1 MPKPLT
7 QNRRIILVNWLIGI
21 CQSNKIKHE
30 TLHLGI
36 FIMNKYLRKI
46 KYQIPKSNI
55 QAIGIMAVNI
65 AAKISEIKCIEL
77 AKICTLCD
85 NIYTVQELKNIE
97 REIVEKLDYELS
109 YDSVW
114 ALIKVFCQHEKME
127 KNKYFITYYL
137 SNIILLSPFYGLINN
152 QQLVN
157 SIIEFAH
164 LLYNDG
170 SINISN
176 NIYMIY
182 IYKCYKL
189 EIMSKLTIEIKQL
202 FSELGIYEFI
212 IEKFNDLNCSRK
224 SFKYLLSI
232 PSEITLCD
240 LNIFSPNDIH
250 NRKLIKQLGEGTYGK
265 VELTNI
271 NNKNV
276 ALKIISDF
284 EYEKIGIGPMLLCE
298 INNLR
303 KLNHANINQL
313 QGLYYDYHGKKLYL
327 ALELMDKT
335 LLHHVIIDGVS
346 EESKISYILQL
357 LSGLEYLHSQNIMH
371 RDLSPSNILLSGNR
385 LVISDFGMSRY
396 FPDEKL
402 IADFNKSIYSPL
414 YRPIEVYLKKIPYNQ
429 KSDVWACGCIIG
441 FILIGQHIFQGRT
454 ETDIL
459 LNMSQALTNSLVHIG
474 FTEIKKRYPQYYDI
488 ILKMLAIK
496 PDDRITIS
504 EALILFND
512 IFIIQ
517 QKTNNL
523 CDQKIEI
530 MNI

>member
-46 KYQIPKSNI
+46 KYQISKSNI
-55 QAIGIMAVNI
+55 QAIGIISVNI
-65 AAKISEIKCIEL
+65 ATKISEIKCIEL
-77 AKICTLCD
+77 DKICILCD
-85 NIYTVQELKNIE
+85 GIYSIQELKFIE
-97 REIVEKLDYELS
+97 REIVETLDYELS
-109 YDSVW
+109 YDSIW
-114 ALIKVFCQHEKME
+114 ASIKVLCQNGKIN
-127 KNKYFITYYL
+127 KNEYLITYYL
-137 SNIILLSPFYGLINN
+137 SNIILLSPFYGLINSEE
-152 QQLVN
+152 LAN
-157 SIIEFAH
+157 SIIQLAH
-164 LLYNDG
+164 LLCNEG

-176 NIYMIY
+176 NICMLY
-182 IYKCYKL
+182 IYKCYKM
-189 EIMSKLTIEIKQL
+189 EIMSKLTVEIKQL
-202 FSELGIYEFI
+202 FCDLGIYEYVM
-212 IEKFNDLNCSRK
+212 EKFNDIDCPKK
-224 SFKYLLSI
+224 SFKNSLLI
-232 PSEITLCD
+232 PPENKLCE
-240 LNIFSPNDIH
+240 LNIFNPNDIH
-250 NRKLIKQLGEGTYGK
+250 NRKLIKQLGQGTYGK
-265 VELTNI
+265 VELSSI

-284 EYEKIGIGPMLLCE
+284 EYDKIGIGPLLLCE
-298 INNLR
+298 INNLQ
-303 KLNHANINQL
+303 KLNHNNINQL
-313 QGLYYDYHGKKLYL
+313 LGLYYDYHGKNLYL
-327 ALELMDKT
+327 ALELMEKT
-335 LLHHVIIDGVS
+335 LLHHVIFDGIL
-346 EESKISYILQL
+346 EESKVSYILQL

-396 FPDEKL
+396 FPNKKL
-402 IADFNKSIYSPL
+402 IADFSKSIYSPL

-504 EALILFND
+504 EALILFNN